1 MGKILDVRTP
11 SPGRLSVLEKAM
23 RNFAERKS
31 EFVIKPE
38 TGQEFD
44 SLPEACTIYAIYLR
58 HGHVL
63 SVYILYL
70 CYLIILN
77 HYFFGGHFV
86 LHVLQL
92 QDVWCV
98 VC

>member
-44 SLPEACTIYAIYLR
+44 ALPQAYDFCN
-58 HGHVL
+58 
-63 SVYILYL
+63 L
-70 CYLIILN
+70 CYLEIGFRIKYGKCRRN
-77 HYFFGGHFV
+77 V
-86 LHVLQL
+86 QKCKIVQNM
-92 QDVWCV
+92 VWSCGV
-98 VC
+98 SLWRF